1 MNKEVVTLQLGKNG
15 ISKEFISEVRNT
27 LEKRK
32 TVRIKIL
39 KSAVKT
45 KEKKML
51 IQEME
56 KKLNIKKITSKGNVI
71 MIDG

>member
-56 KKLNIKKITSKGNVI
+56 KKLNTKKITSKGNVI